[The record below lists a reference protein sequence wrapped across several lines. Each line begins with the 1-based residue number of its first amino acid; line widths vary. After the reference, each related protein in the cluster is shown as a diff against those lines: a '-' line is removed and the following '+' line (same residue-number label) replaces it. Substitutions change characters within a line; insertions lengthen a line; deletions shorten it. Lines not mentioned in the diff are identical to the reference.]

1 MSFYGYRE
9 HDPPH
14 NLDLSPGPNGMDELL
29 WQIKRFHNFLWASG
43 GIFSDYC
50 VHHID
55 EVCWMKGAWPV
66 KAVAIGARQLRGKI
80 DDQNFDNYNV
90 EYTFADGSKLF
101 HYGRTMGGCPDQFA
115 SYAHGS
121 KGLAVISSESHA
133 PAKSRIYKGQ
143 KQDNANVLWRAPK
156 DEPDPYQL
164 EWEDL
169 IDAIRN
175 DKPYNEVKRG
185 VEASLVASMG
195 RMAAHTGQIITWD
208 EIMNSTHEFAPGL
221 DQLTMDSVAPI
232 RADAN
237 GRYPVPLPGINKHRE
252 YA

>member
-1 MSFYGYRE
+1 
-9 HDPPH
+9 
-14 NLDLSPGPNGMDELL
+14 
-29 WQIKRFHNFLWASG
+29 
-43 GIFSDYC
+43 
-50 VHHID
+50 
-55 EVCWMKGAWPV
+55 
-66 KAVAIGARQLRGKI
+66 
-80 DDQNFDNYNV
+80 
-90 EYTFADGSKLF
+90 
-101 HYGRTMGGCPDQFA
+101 MGGCHDQFA

-133 PAKSRIYKGQ
+133 PAKSRIYRGQ
-143 KQDNANVLWRAPK
+143 KQDNANILWRAPK

-208 EIMNSTHEFAPGL
+208 EIMNSPHEFAPGI
-221 DQLTMDSVAPI
+221 DQLNMDSPAPI